1 MAKRAN
7 HAIIRAGSLRA
18 TKKNPFG
25 PGSVTELFNMKTK
38 NFLATLV
45 VLFSAIAVTALAVSI
60 DKTAASLNADA
71 QKPGGPELV
80 MKSIS
85 ASTHIPVATLEKE
98 KATTNFSYGDLYAA
112 HAIAKASG
120 KTFADIAALK
130 ASGKKWDKIAE
141 ENNVSLDGKK
151 KVAKTTAQPTAT
163 PEEVRSL
170 RQQQADRFSQRTEVT
185 NVRKAP
191 SPTPTP
197 KP

>member
-7 HAIIRAGSLRA
+7 HAIIRTGPLRV
-18 TKKNPFG
+18 TKKNPFRQG
-25 PGSVTELFNMKTK
+25 FVTELFNMKTK
-38 NFLATLV
+38 NFLAALV
-45 VLFSAIAVTALAVSI
+45 VLFSTIAVTALAVSI

-85 ASTHIPVATLEKE
+85 ASMHIPVATLEKE
-98 KATTNFSYGDLYAA
+98 KAKTNFSYGDLYAA

-120 KTFADIAALK
+120 KTFADIAPLK
-130 ASGKKWDKIAE
+130 TAGKKWDKIAE

-151 KVAKTTAQPTAT
+151 KVAKTTPQPTAT

-191 SPTPTP
+191 SPSPTP

>member
-1 MAKRAN
+1 MK
-7 HAIIRAGSLRA
+7 IR
-18 TKKNPFG
+18 
-25 PGSVTELFNMKTK
+25 
-38 NFLATLV
+38 NFFALV

-71 QKPGGPELV
+71 QKPGGPERV

-85 ASTHIPVATLEKE
+85 ASMHIPVATLEKE
-98 KATTNFSYGDLYAA
+98 KAKSNFSYGDLYAA

-130 ASGKKWDKIAE
+130 SSGKKWDKIAE

-151 KVAKTTAQPTAT
+151 KVAKTVAQPTAT
-163 PEEVRSL
+163 PQERTL

-185 NVRKAP
+185 NVPRTSPSNRKP
-191 SPTPTP
+191 
-197 KP
+197 